1 MIAIKNGRIIAPD
14 GIIENKTLLVEDGRI
29 KDFADSAD
37 GAEKVIDARGRY
49 IAPGFIDIHS
59 DKIEQFIQPRPTSQ
73 MDFELALKECERELL
88 HLGITTM
95 YHSLSLYKDEFFGK
109 SPLRTREN
117 VLHIANLIDN
127 LRCRSHL
134 IHHRLHLRI
143 EIDNLEAFDIV
154 KAMIADGRVHEIS
167 FMDHTPGQG
176 QYRNLEI
183 YEKTISKYHG
193 MEIENIGIEGIL
205 EYHRNKDVMSLGQM
219 KELADL
225 AKAKGIAVAS
235 HDDDSVEKL
244 AVNKRIGVE
253 ISEFPIMIDIARAAR
268 KEKLYTVMGA
278 PNILLGGSHSGNTS
292 AAEAICQDCVDIIC
306 SDYYPPA
313 ILHGIFIMNEKYGIP
328 LNSMINMATLNPARA
343 VKIDRDYGSVE
354 IGKKADL
361 LIIGILDGYPV
372 ITHVLIDGNTTS
384 RVEYRKETSE

>member
-14 GIIENKTLLVEDGRI
+14 GIIENKALLVEDGRI
-29 KDFADSAD
+29 KDFAGSED
-37 GAEKVIDARGRY
+37 GAEKVIDAHGRY

-109 SPLRTREN
+109 SPLRTKEN
-117 VLHIANLIDN
+117 VLHIANLIDS
-127 LRCRSHL
+127 LRSRSHL

-143 EIDNLEAFDIV
+143 EIDNLDAFDIV

-193 MEIENIGIEGIL
+193 MEIESIGIEGIL

-372 ITHVLIDGNTTS
+372 ITHVLVDGNTTS